1 MSQEVII
8 VSLGGSIIIPG
19 KIDFNFLK
27 KFRVLILKY
36 LKQGKKFFIVT
47 GGGSTARHY
56 QQSASKV
63 ISLTKN
69 DLDWLGI
76 HGTKINAH
84 LLRTIFRQQAYPK
97 IITNPTKA
105 KTNIKT
111 PIVIASGWK
120 PGWST
125 DFVAVKLAQTY
136 KAKTIL
142 NLSNLSFV
150 CDKDPK
156 KFKDAKPIKKINWQN
171 FRKLV
176 GNKWDPGLNLPF
188 DPIAS
193 MLAEKLNLTVV
204 ILKGTDI
211 KNLDSFLNNKIFK
224 GTVITNQL
232 SIINYQLT
240 ITNY

>member
-142 NLSNLSFV
+142 NLSNIFFV

-232 SIINYQLT
+232 SIIN
-240 ITNY
+240 